1 MKLLLCAHDFVGAH
15 HCANVLRAAG
25 IACQVRNTALT
36 GALGEIPFLDAAP
49 QIWVAERDWPLARD
63 VLAEAGQP
71 AAGTSWRCERC
82 GEELEP
88 QFATCWSC
96 GAARP

>member
-1 MKLLLCAHDFVGAH
+1 MKLLLRAHDFVSAH

-49 QIWVAERDWPLARD
+49 QIWVAERDYTLARTLLD
-63 VLAEAGQP
+63 EAGRAAVGP
-71 AAGTSWRCERC
+71 AWRCERC
-82 GEELEP
+82 GEQLEP
-88 QFATCWSC
+88 QFAHCWSC
-96 GAARP
+96 GAPRP